1 MTDQDLKD
9 LVASLALR
17 HQDLVAAQMET
28 ARQQQ
33 ETDRFLRETDRQ
45 LQESRKA
52 AERELRELKQQLGGL
67 GQKFGGFTE
76 GMAFPSMDKIL
87 RERFGMNVVSPRVI
101 VRRNGGTLELDVLA
115 YSNSTVNEAYVVEV
129 KSHLR
134 EDGLEQIKKILQE
147 FRRFFPEH
155 AGKKIYGILAAV
167 DAPEDVREKVLK
179 EGIYLARIHDEE
191 FEIQV
196 PDDFKPRAF

>member
-1 MTDQDLKD
+1 MTTD
-9 LVASLALR
+9 R
-17 HQDLVAAQMET
+17 QM
-28 ARQQQ
+28 Q
-33 ETDRFLRETDRQ
+33 ETDRWLKEIREQAD
-45 LQESRKA
+45 QET
-52 AERELRELKQQLGGL
+52 RELKQQIDRL

-76 GMAFPSMDKIL
+76 GMAFSSMQEIL
-87 RERFGMNVVSPRVI
+87 WERFGMNVISPRVTAW
-101 VRRNGGTLELDVLA
+101 RNGGTLDLDVLA
-115 YSNSTVNEAYVVEV
+115 YSNTTVNEAYVVEV

-134 EDGLEQIKKILQE
+134 EDGLEQIKKILRE

-155 AGKKIYGILAAV
+155 ANKKIYGILAAV
-167 DAPEDVREKVLK
+167 DAPEDVREKVLR